1 MKSDKVYLQDILDAI
16 SDIERFVR
24 GVSSTE
30 FMRSKE
36 KQYAVIRALEIMGEA
51 TKQVSKD
58 LRVKHPEVPWK
69 DIAGMRDKLIRAYFG
84 VKTELVWETVRQKL
98 PQLKKNINTLLK
110 E

>member
-69 DIAGMRDKLIRAYFG
+69 DIAGMRDKLIHAYFG